1 MFASRP
7 EFYPQSQAHSLFAK
21 SKHAIAI
28 LILCGV
34 TSFAQAQ
41 DATAKKI
48 VEIGTQD
55 PQVMTWL
62 DVLTN
67 RFGGRMAGSDNFSH
81 AARWTRDQMRAWGIA
96 AELEEAAQQPL
107 GFNRGPWFGK
117 MITPSEK
124 SLRFGTPSYTAG
136 TKGVQRGLAVL
147 GPANEAE
154 AQARMAEFKGA
165 WVLIPGDSRGM
176 GRDGRKE
183 YKPDAVSLK
192 LMEAGALGTIQAGK
206 EPLALLDA
214 KPTSWEALPTM
225 PDIKMTADHYNEIQA
240 LLKKGEKVELEFD
253 IRNWFYPGPVPYHNV
268 VAKITGTEKP
278 DEYVVIGAHLDSFDS
293 ATGAVDDGSGVSPTI
308 EAMRLLAKAGAKPK
322 RSIVMVAS
330 AGEELGIV
338 GASAYTERHA
348 KEMDKVVMML
358 NRDGAP
364 GAVSGITVPSAWKAP
379 FERVAKSLNGV
390 NGGNPEFG
398 FEVKTSDYP
407 RIRAEALAGTDASAF
422 SMKGVP
428 TPNANNKTD
437 FVYSRTWHTLLDT
450 YNEVVPYAKAQQHS
464 AIAIALMAY
473 EAANAP
479 ENLSREGFYLPAGL
493 YVEVVTAQGNVLVE
507 LQSNAAP
514 ATVARLIGQ
523 LETNYKPA
531 TFNPGA
537 PRPTTPPAA
546 IGNITQQEGQWLMSL
561 NGNWPDTTM
570 TETLTPTA
578 VSNTKQTPVF
588 AINAQGKML
597 LATDASKVPNEF
609 PIIGKLTAGQDSVAK
624 LGAAEDIRQVR
635 VIRVGAEAKAFVG
648 EGQKK

>member
-1 MFASRP
+1 MACCVALAFVAGFTGLSGDV
-7 EFYPQSQAHSLFAK
+7 Y
-21 SKHAIAI
+21 
-28 LILCGV
+28 
-34 TSFAQAQ
+34 AQ

-55 PQVMTWL
+55 PQAMTWL

-67 RFGGRMAGSDNFSH
+67 RFGGRMAGSDNFTH
-81 AARWTRDQMRAWGIA
+81 AARWTRDQMRAWGIP

-165 WVLIPGDSRGM
+165 WVLIPGESRGM

-214 KPTSWEALPTM
+214 KPTSWDALPTM
-225 PDIKMTADHYNEIQA
+225 PDIKMTADQYNEIQA

-322 RSIVMVAS
+322 RSIVMLAS

-338 GASAYTERHA
+338 GAAAYTERHA
-348 KEMDKVVMML
+348 KEMDKIVMML

-379 FERVAKSLNGV
+379 FERVAKSLSGV
-390 NGGNPEFG
+390 NPEFG

-407 RIRAEALAGTDASAF
+407 RVRAEALAGTDATAF
-422 SMKGVP
+422 AMKGVP
-428 TPNANNKTD
+428 TPSASNKTD

-479 ENLSREGFYLPAGL
+479 EALSREGYYLPSGL
-493 YVEVVTAQGNVLVE
+493 YVEFVTAQGNLLVE
-507 LQSNAAP
+507 LNSKAAP
-514 ATVARLIGQ
+514 ATIARLIGQ
-523 LETNYKPA
+523 LETNFKPA
-531 TFNPGA
+531 AFNPAA
-537 PRPTTPPAA
+537 PRSTTPAPA
-546 IGNITQQEGQWLMSL
+546 IGQVTQNNGAWGLSL
-561 NGNWPDTTM
+561 NGAWPDTPI
-570 TETLTPTA
+570 TETLMPA
-578 VSNTKQTPVF
+578 VLNAQSPVL
-588 AINAQGKML
+588 AINAQGKMQ
-597 LATDASKVPNEF
+597 LADSLKAVSADA
-609 PIIGKLTAGQDSVAK
+609 IAIGQVRAGQEVIAK
-624 LGAAEDIRQVR
+624 LSPEMEIRQVR
-635 VIRVGAEAKAFVG
+635 VIRAGAEAKAFVG